1 MLGVEVRSVVTPDDE
16 HVNEVRLSGRV
27 SGEPQGRELPS
38 GDRLLSV
45 RIVVPRPPHRR
56 RGRGATVDTIDCVA
70 WTSRPRA
77 VLAAMRVG
85 DIVLV
90 EGALRR
96 RFWRG
101 QHGLASKM
109 EVDVSRAKRIRK
121 AASQRAESKE
131 G

>member
-1 MLGVEVRSVVTPDDE
+1 MLGVEVRSVVTPDDY
-16 HVNEVRLSGRV
+16 VNEVRLSGRI
-27 SGEPQGRELPS
+27 SGEPEGRELPS

-45 RIVVPRPPHRR
+45 RIVVPRPARRR

-77 VLAAMRVG
+77 VLGAARVG

-101 QHGLASKM
+101 QHGPASKM
-109 EVDVSRAKRIRK
+109 EVDVSRAKRLRK
-121 AASQRAESKE
+121 ASSPPAE
-131 G
+131 GQAGD